1 MSFAIQPPFLS
12 SGALSTVCYVT
23 AVLFALYFIRRRK
36 TAREEKSLSLATS
49 PKRSKGGQDYTDVFP
64 PSQRPVL
71 SRINSRFPYA
81 DGNTDTSKL
90 SRMILGM
97 NENYATAR
105 PERFIY
111 SGFSVGDVLK
121 LGNFPDYAA
130 LSEVPLPKPAEGFDI
145 NTAQPRPYRPLRWP
159 YHQTMSFQKME
170 TDYWIELD
178 NTYHRYIQERK
189 NIFANNGKDI
199 LNALPGSELACKELM
214 EMVVQFL
221 CARYPHYFLLE
232 GNTFVNDILGT
243 KVDLST
249 VDPLRVLLE
258 NVPEDFA
265 IMLRDPETGRYHFR
279 AGVICASTGWSL
291 GTKLGLG
298 LPEIHEPVPD
308 YREKMQLSMDRFFT
322 KMPVSKPIQR
332 GAWGFEVGQHL
343 YMPPEDPG
351 LSIRDSQDP
360 SLRLED
366 LYFRVDWQTLR
377 RLPLSGA
384 IVFNF
389 KAFFTPVTS
398 LKDEPYVPSLSL
410 KVISD
415 SKENLVRYKSVWHVE
430 HILKPAL
437 AEYERYQIE
446 NGIMEKDWQHQTL
459 PESPFFRGWEAKWKQ
474 TNLNSDR

>member
-1 MSFAIQPPFLS
+1 MSFVVRPPFLC
-12 SGALSTVCYVT
+12 SGVLPTVCYVT
-23 AVLFALYFIRRRK
+23 VVLLAVYFIRRRNS
-36 TAREEKSLSLATS
+36 AREEKSLNLAAS
-49 PKRSKGGQDYTDVFP
+49 SKRSKAGQDYSDVFP
-64 PSQRPVL
+64 PPQRPVL
-71 SRINSRFPYA
+71 SSLDSRFPHA
-81 DGNTDTSKL
+81 DQNVDTSKL
-90 SRMILGM
+90 SRLVLGM
-97 NENYATAR
+97 NENYATAS

-111 SGFSVGDVLK
+111 SGFTIGEVFK
-121 LGNFPDYAA
+121 LGDFPNYAA
-130 LSEVPLPKPAEGFDI
+130 LSEVPLPKPAEDFDI
-145 NTAQPRPYRPLRWP
+145 KTSPPRPYRPLRWP

-189 NIFANNGKDI
+189 DIFDKNGKNI

-214 EMVVQFL
+214 EMVIQFL
-221 CARYPHYFLLE
+221 CARYPHYFQLE
-232 GNTFVNDILGT
+232 GNTFINRILGT
-243 KVDLST
+243 ENDLST
-249 VDPLRVLLE
+249 ADPLHVLLE

-265 IMLRDPETGRYHFR
+265 IMLRDPQTGRYHFR

-308 YREKMQLSMDRFFT
+308 YKEKMQLSMDRFFT
-322 KMPVSKPIQR
+322 KMPTSKPIQR

-351 LSIRDSQDP
+351 LDIRNSQDP

-389 KAFFTPVTS
+389 KAFYTPVTS

-410 KVISD
+410 KVISN
-415 SKENLVRYKSVWHVE
+415 SKDNLIRYKCVWHVE

-446 NGIMEKDWQHQTL
+446 NGIMEKSWQHKTL
-459 PESPFFRGWEAKWKQ
+459 PESPFFRGWEKKWKQ
-474 TNLNSDR
+474 PSRSSD

>member
-1 MSFAIQPPFLS
+1 MSFAVQPPFLS
-12 SGALSTVCYVT
+12 SGVLSTVCYVT
-23 AVLFALYFIRRRK
+23 VVLFAVYFIRRCK
-36 TAREEKSLSLATS
+36 SAREEKSHSLAAS
-49 PKRSKGGQDYTDVFP
+49 PKRSKAGQDYSDVFP
-64 PSQRPVL
+64 PSQRPAL
-71 SRINSRFPYA
+71 SSFDSRFPHA
-81 DGNTDTSKL
+81 DQNVDISKL
-90 SRMILGM
+90 SRLVLGM
-97 NENYATAR
+97 DENHATAS

-111 SGFSVGDVLK
+111 SGFTVGDVLK

-130 LSEVPLPKPAEGFDI
+130 LSEVPLPKPVEDFDI

-178 NTYHRYIQERK
+178 NMYHRYIQERK
-189 NIFANNGKDI
+189 KIFAKNGKDI
-199 LNALPGSELACKELM
+199 LNALPGSELACKELT
-214 EMVVQFL
+214 EMVIHFL
-221 CARYPHYFLLE
+221 CARYPRYFQLK
-232 GNTFVNDILGT
+232 GNTFINHIFGT
-243 KVDLST
+243 EYDLST
-249 VDPLRVLLE
+249 IDPLHVLLE

-265 IMLRDPETGRYHFR
+265 IMLRDPQTGRYHFR

-384 IVFNF
+384 VVFNF
-389 KAFFTPVTS
+389 KVFFTPVTS

-415 SKENLVRYKSVWHVE
+415 SKENLIRYKSVWHVE

-459 PESPFFRGWEAKWKQ
+459 PESPFFRGWEAKWK
-474 TNLNSDR
+474 

>member
-1 MSFAIQPPFLS
+1 MSFALQPSFLF
-12 SGALSTVCYVT
+12 SGVLSTICYVT
-23 AVLFALYFIRRRK
+23 IVLFAVYYIRRRK
-36 TAREEKSLSLATS
+36 NNRGEKNLSLAAS
-49 PKRSKGGQDYTDVFP
+49 PKRSKTGQDYSDVFP
-64 PSQRPVL
+64 PSQRPFL
-71 SRINSRFPYA
+71 SRFDSRFRHA
-81 DGNTDTSKL
+81 DQSVDISKL
-90 SRMILGM
+90 SRLVLGM
-97 NENYATAR
+97 NENYATAS

-111 SGFSVGDVLK
+111 SGFTVGDVLK

-130 LSEVPLPKPAEGFDI
+130 LSEVPLPKPAEDFDI
-145 NTAQPRPYRPLRWP
+145 NTVQPRPYRPLRWP

-189 NIFANNGKDI
+189 NIFAKNGKDI

-214 EMVVQFL
+214 EMVIQFL
-221 CARYPHYFLLE
+221 CARYPHYFRLE
-232 GNTFVNDILGT
+232 GKTFVNDILGT
-243 KVDLST
+243 KVDLLT
-249 VDPLRVLLE
+249 VDPLHVLLD
-258 NVPEDFA
+258 NIPEDFA
-265 IMLRDPETGRYHFR
+265 IMLRDPQTGRYHFR

-437 AEYERYQIE
+437 AEYERYQVE

-474 TNLNSDR
+474 SSLNSDR

>member
-1 MSFAIQPPFLS
+1 MSFALQPHFLS
-12 SGALSTVCYVT
+12 SGALSAICYVT
-23 AVLFALYFIRRRK
+23 IILFAVYIIRRRK
-36 TAREEKSLSLATS
+36 SLREEKSLGWVAST
-49 PKRSKGGQDYTDVFP
+49 KRSNGGQDYSDVFP

-71 SRINSRFPYA
+71 AYLDSRFPYA
-81 DGNTDTSKL
+81 DKSVDTSKL
-90 SRMILGM
+90 SRMVLRM
-97 NENYATAR
+97 EENYATANY
-105 PERFIY
+105 ERFIY

-121 LGNFPDYAA
+121 LGDFLNYAA
-130 LSEVPLPKPAEGFDI
+130 LSEVPLPKPAEDFDI
-145 NTAQPRPYRPLRWP
+145 KTAQPRPYRPLRWP

-189 NIFANNGKDI
+189 SIYAKNGKDI

-214 EMVVQFL
+214 EMVIQFL
-221 CARYPHYFLLE
+221 CARYPRYFQLD
-232 GNTFVNDILGT
+232 GNTLTNRILGT
-243 KVDLST
+243 EYELST
-249 VDPLRVLLE
+249 IEPLHLLLE

-265 IMLRDPETGRYHFR
+265 IMLRDPQTGRYHFR

-351 LSIRDSQDP
+351 LDVRNSQDQ

-366 LYFRVDWQTLR
+366 LFFRVDWQTLR

-398 LKDEPYVPSLSL
+398 LKDEPYIPSLSL
-410 KVISD
+410 KIVSD
-415 SKENLVRYKSVWHVE
+415 SKENLIRYKSVWHVE

-437 AEYERYQIE
+437 AEYERYQLE

-474 TNLNSDR
+474 